1 MAYMGTR
8 FIATVEANADPAYK
22 KALTE
27 YAAHDTVYTNL
38 FTGVHGNYLGPS
50 IAAAGL
56 DPDNLPVA
64 DKTKM
69 NFGSG
74 GNMKVKAWRDIWG
87 CGQGIGQIHDAPAGR
102 RDRGP
107 PQGRVRRRTRRPVR
121 RRDRAD
127 APPAGRRVVRPA
139 TRMSAFLLRLA
150 ILALLAAPGAAAAQT
165 GIDARFNDL
174 QRSISALSSQ
184 IEQLKAQE
192 RQLEQQLT
200 KMQTSFE
207 QRIERLE
214 KGPAA
219 RPTPKTGR

>member
-1 MAYMGTR
+1 
-8 FIATVEANADPAYK
+8 
-22 KALTE
+22 
-27 YAAHDTVYTNL
+27 
-38 FTGVHGNYLGPS
+38 
-50 IAAAGL
+50 
-56 DPDNLPVA
+56 
-64 DKTKM
+64 
-69 NFGSG
+69 
-74 GNMKVKAWRDIWG
+74 
-87 CGQGIGQIHDAPAGR
+87 
-102 RDRGP
+102 
-107 PQGRVRRRTRRPVR
+107 
-121 RRDRAD
+121 
-127 APPAGRRVVRPA
+127 
-139 TRMSAFLLRLA
+139 MSASLLRLA

>member
-1 MAYMGTR
+1 
-8 FIATVEANADPAYK
+8 
-22 KALTE
+22 
-27 YAAHDTVYTNL
+27 
-38 FTGVHGNYLGPS
+38 
-50 IAAAGL
+50 
-56 DPDNLPVA
+56 
-64 DKTKM
+64 
-69 NFGSG
+69 
-74 GNMKVKAWRDIWG
+74 
-87 CGQGIGQIHDAPAGR
+87 
-102 RDRGP
+102 
-107 PQGRVRRRTRRPVR
+107 
-121 RRDRAD
+121 
-127 APPAGRRVVRPA
+127 
-139 TRMSAFLLRLA
+139 MSAFLLRLA

-219 RPTPKTGR
+219 RPTPRTGR

>member
-1 MAYMGTR
+1 
-8 FIATVEANADPAYK
+8 
-22 KALTE
+22 
-27 YAAHDTVYTNL
+27 
-38 FTGVHGNYLGPS
+38 
-50 IAAAGL
+50 
-56 DPDNLPVA
+56 
-64 DKTKM
+64 
-69 NFGSG
+69 
-74 GNMKVKAWRDIWG
+74 
-87 CGQGIGQIHDAPAGR
+87 
-102 RDRGP
+102 
-107 PQGRVRRRTRRPVR
+107 
-121 RRDRAD
+121 
-127 APPAGRRVVRPA
+127 
-139 TRMSAFLLRLA
+139 MSASLLRLA

-219 RPTPKTGR
+219 RPTPRTGR